1 VVFQDRVPDTLEI
14 RLASRAGT
22 PFRILRADLD
32 GGGFQLGPVPEGEAP
47 EQVLRIRRTAS
58 APARAVLVLRC
69 SGLEET
75 LEVPVV
81 YVPSGPS

>member
-1 VVFQDRVPDTLEI
+1 
-14 RLASRAGT
+14 
-22 PFRILRADLD
+22 
-32 GGGFQLGPVPEGEAP
+32 LGPVPEGEAP